1 MPFLLYLPLIIWSG
15 FIGAA
20 QSKAKKP
27 PLD

>member
-20 QSKAKKP
+20 QSDSKKT
-27 PLD
+27 LRD